1 MKSRLQLF
9 RNLTLALSLCGL
21 ITACDVH
28 EMPDIPENEPF
39 VIRLN
44 FDTDMTP
51 WHHTVKKTEVAEM
64 SLGDPAPSMSDK
76 QWYLRCVVCVYP
88 FQNGPG
94 LARSPQFGCFP
105 ASQRRFRFDKPVCLY
120 QLADSRPSLHDGYI
134 GVVYSFYIALSHGSK
149 LLHSC
154 RLPGDLLQVLSFY
167 RMIEIE
173 FLRKEH
179 IGYFTRCL
187 EDDAKSFDFD
197 C

>member
-64 SLGDPAPSMSDK
+64 SLGDPAPSMSDNGIMR
-76 QWYLRCVVCVYP
+76 YVVRVYP
-88 FQNGPG
+88 LQNG
-94 LARSPQFGCFP
+94 REVSPQQCVKEFVYEK
-105 ASQRRFRFDKPVCLY
+105 SVY
-120 QLADSRPSLHDGYI
+120 DGYDNTLTAALPSGRLQGD
-134 GVVYSFYIALSHGSK
+134 GVGRYA
-149 LLHSC
+149 
-154 RLPGDLLQVLSFY
+154 
-167 RMIEIE
+167 
-173 FLRKEH
+173 
-179 IGYFTRCL
+179 
-187 EDDAKSFDFD
+187 
-197 C
+197 